1 MNYSNWFE
9 IFLLL
14 LGLILFA
21 ITVFEQI
28 RGYRRKKRRGEIAK
42 RRGGGV

>member
-1 MNYSNWFE
+1 MGYSNWFE
-9 IFLLL
+9 IFLLV

-21 ITVFEQI
+21 VTVFEQI